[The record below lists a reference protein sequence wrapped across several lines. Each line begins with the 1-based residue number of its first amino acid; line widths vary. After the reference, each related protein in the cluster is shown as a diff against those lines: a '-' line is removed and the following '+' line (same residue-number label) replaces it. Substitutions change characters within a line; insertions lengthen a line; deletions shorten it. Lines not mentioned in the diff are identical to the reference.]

1 MSEAPGDTEPAL
13 GTGDPDATGRYLAQV
28 MAEIDEEVQRR
39 RNSGDLPQ
47 RVEREL
53 DELFLRF
60 SPMGGRDGSLAEALG
75 VVESTGYIDPVVPVL
90 SSKTGGAVAKR
101 AIRQASLWYVSWV
114 TDQVNQFTTATA
126 RALRVLDD
134 RVRVLQRQY
143 ADRTTPAAPILE
155 LPWAHR
161 PGAWWVS
168 TAVGGPA
175 PAGRAGSSTP
185 SPATAGWSA
194 RWSRPGWTPTGS
206 SPAPGGSTRPRS
218 PGSTCARSRCST
230 ICGRSPPRRWPRLV
244 LSGVVDGMTAAER
257 DALVRQASLKLAP
270 AGRLVVHS
278 LSEAGWSA
286 PDAPIEADLASGRP
300 LRPRTWVGLLERL
313 GFDADVVEGPERLD
327 YLVVATAPDPGEGRR
342 GGG

>member
-13 GTGDPDATGRYLAQV
+13 GTGDPDATGRYLARV

-60 SPMGGRDGSLAEALG
+60 SPMGGRDGNLAEALG

-168 TAVGGPA
+168 TALEA
-175 PAGRAGSSTP
+175 LAGRTGRVLHAVAGDGWLVRAMVEAGLDAYGVEP
-185 SPATAGWSA
+185 RAGRIDQAEVAGIDLREEPVLDHLRAVPAQTLAA
-194 RWSRPGWTPTGS
+194 
-206 SPAPGGSTRPRS
+206 
-218 PGSTCARSRCST
+218 
-230 ICGRSPPRRWPRLV
+230 LV

-300 LRPRTWVGLLERL
+300 LRPRTWVGLFERL

-327 YLVVATAPDPGEGRR
+327 YLVVATAPDPGDGRR